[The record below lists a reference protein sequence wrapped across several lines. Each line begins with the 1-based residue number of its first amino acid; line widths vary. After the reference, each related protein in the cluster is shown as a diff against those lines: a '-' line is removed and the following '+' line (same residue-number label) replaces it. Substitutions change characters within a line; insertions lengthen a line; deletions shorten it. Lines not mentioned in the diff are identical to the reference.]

1 MGGGGLIEPSSLS
14 DERDWRPVIVGVAV
28 VVVLVL
34 TIAFLL
40 RSHPQMA
47 PAPDPYAD
55 NLRISDLKMSQAE
68 NFVGASVTYIDGTIS
83 NIGPKTVSH
92 ATVHVTFRNSLDQIV
107 QAEDLPI
114 QVLETSGPYPDTVD
128 LKAASLAPSQ
138 REPFRLTFEHVSNDW
153 DHAYP
158 EVKIMGVTAK

>member
-28 VVVLVL
+28 VVILVL

-40 RSHPQMA
+40 RSHPRLA
-47 PAPDPYAD
+47 PAPDPYAA

-114 QVLETSGPYPDTVD
+114 QVLETRGPYPDTVD

-138 REPFRLTFEHVSNDW
+138 HEPFRLTFEHVSNDW

-158 EVKIMGVTAK
+158 EVKIMGVIAK